1 MLFLSPLIFFAHLHL
16 QSHLMLPS
24 GQKIS
29 LSFWS
34 HVILNLSREKYTWDC
49 YWSKCSSV
57 FLELISA
64 WRLYQRR
71 QYHIFQLDHMKSF
84 RCKRNSVTFNSYV
97 CDCTLNTTSL
107 PNYSSLVFFS
117 PNNWSHYSPMWAGT
131 MLKWTIMMCFLKS
144 SLGYQNQL
152 FLIINFSPQAESY
165 LHLQHVKFD
174 LSSTQKACK
183 IQQYIV
189 VQSVIAST

>member
-1 MLFLSPLIFFAHLHL
+1 MLVLSLLIFFAHLHL

-29 LSFWS
+29 ISFWS

-57 FLELISA
+57 FLKLISA
-64 WRLYQRR
+64 WMLYQRR
-71 QYHIFQLDHMKSF
+71 QYHIFQLEHMKCF
-84 RCKRNSVTFNSYV
+84 KCQTNSVTFNSYMY
-97 CDCTLNTTSL
+97 DCTVNTTL
-107 PNYSSLVFFS
+107 LNYSSLVFFS
-117 PNNWSHYSPMWAGT
+117 LNNWLHYSSMWAGT
-131 MLKWTIMMCFLKS
+131 MLKWTIMIYFLKS

-152 FLIINFSPQAESY
+152 LLIINFSLQAESY
-165 LHLQHVKFD
+165 LPLQHVKFD
-174 LSSTQKACK
+174 LSSTQRACK

-189 VQSVIAST
+189 QSMIAST